1 MADDDSQSATD
12 DQNTDPEPD
21 PKPRSDDD
29 VEKLKAALKKANK
42 EAEQFRLKLKE
53 FEDRDKSDAERLSET
68 NKSLEERARKA
79 EIDLCRYRVAM
90 RKGLTET
97 QARRLVGE
105 SEEDLEA
112 DADDLLEAFGPGGDK
127 DKKPDQPSGRPKEKL
142 RPGAVPDAEPEETDP
157 AKIAAMVPRR
167 Y

>member
-1 MADDDSQSATD
+1 MADDDTTSETGD
-12 DQNTDPEPD
+12 EPEDKKEPA
-21 PKPRSDDD
+21 PRSDDD
-29 VEKLKAALKKANK
+29 VEKLKAALRKANK

-53 FEDRDKSDAERLSET
+53 FEDRDKTESEKLADT
-68 NKSLEERARKA
+68 NRTLEERARKA

-105 SEEDLEA
+105 SEEDFES
-112 DADDLLEAFGPGGDK
+112 DADELVAAFKGDEPEAPPPATG
-127 DKKPDQPSGRPKEKL
+127 GRPKEKL
-142 RPGAVPDAEPEETDP
+142 KPGAVADAEPDPDP
-157 AKIAAMVPRR
+157 AEAVAAIPR